1 MRKEIINRFFEN
13 IEKLNCLV
21 VGDLMIDAY
30 RFGKVSRISP
40 EAPVPVIEIETK
52 EDRLGGAANVAFNL
66 KHLGATPILLGTVGK
81 DDQGS
86 LLKSLLASNNMS
98 SEGIIEVDSKI
109 TTVKTRVIAQH
120 QHLLRM
126 DQEDCSELL
135 QEEQSLL
142 IDKFKSI
149 CTSRKIDVIIF
160 EDYNK
165 GLLNASFIQHAI
177 AIANELGI
185 PTTVDPKKTNF
196 ENFNGA
202 TLFKPNKKEILEGLK
217 LDENLSLEELQTIT
231 RHFAKSSDFKYVL
244 LTLSEDG
251 VMISDKE
258 DTFSDRAHKRDI
270 ADVSGAGDTVIAI
283 ASLALALGLEKD
295 LIATLANLAG
305 GLVCEK
311 VGVVPIDKD
320 LLHQE
325 AIRLLVG

>member
-13 IEKLNCLV
+13 IENLNCLV
-21 VGDLMIDAY
+21 IGDLMIDAY

-40 EAPVPVIEIETK
+40 EAPVPVIEIDSK

-66 KHLGATPILLGTVGK
+66 KYLGANPILLGTVGN
-81 DDQGS
+81 DDQGE
-86 LLKSLLASNNMS
+86 LLTSILENNNMTT
-98 SEGIIEVDSKI
+98 EGVLEVNSKI

-126 DQEDCSELL
+126 DQEDTSELSK
-135 QEEQSLL
+135 EEQLELL
-142 IDKFKSI
+142 NRLKRI
-149 CTSRKIDVIIF
+149 CSSKKIDVIIF

-165 GLLNASFIQHAI
+165 GLLNPWFIKEAI
-177 AIANELGI
+177 SIAKELNI
-185 PTTVDPKKTNF
+185 PTTVDPKKANF
-196 ENFNGA
+196 TDFKGA

-217 LDENLSLEELQTIT
+217 LNDQADLEELKQIT
-231 RHFAKSSDFKYVL
+231 RDFAHASDFDLVL

-251 VMISDKE
+251 VMISDKL

-270 ADVSGAGDTVIAI
+270 ADVSGAGDTVIAV
-283 ASLALALGLEKD
+283 ASLALALNLDKE

-325 AIRLLVG
+325 AIRLLIG

>member
-1 MRKEIINRFFEN
+1 MRKEIINRFFDN
-13 IEKLNCLV
+13 IKDLNCLV

-40 EAPVPVIEIETK
+40 EAPVPVIEIDSK
-52 EDRLGGAANVAFNL
+52 EDRLGGAANVAFNI

-81 DDQGS
+81 DEQGK
-86 LLKSLLASNNMS
+86 LLKSLLEDNEMT
-98 SEGIIEVDSKI
+98 SEGILEIDSKI

-126 DQEDCSELL
+126 DQEDCSDLSSQEQELL
-135 QEEQSLL
+135 LE
-142 IDKFKSI
+142 KFKDI
-149 CTSRKIDVIIF
+149 CSNRKIDVVIF

-165 GLLNASFIQHAI
+165 GLLNPSFIQNAI
-177 AIANELGI
+177 SIASELNI
-185 PTTVDPKKTNF
+185 PTTVDPKKANF
-196 ENFNGA
+196 QDFKGA
-202 TLFKPNKKEILEGLK
+202 TLFKPNKKEIVEGLK
-217 LDENLSLEELQTIT
+217 LEDNSSLEDLKTIT
-231 RHFAKSSDFKYVL
+231 RDFAKKSEFDLVL

-251 VMISDKE
+251 VMISDKS

-270 ADVSGAGDTVIAI
+270 ADVSGAGDTVIAV
-283 ASLALALGLEKD
+283 ASLALAVNMEKD

-320 LLHQE
+320 QLHQE
-325 AIRLLVG
+325 AIRLLIG